1 MHAAQHPVVDA
12 LFIVLWGKR
21 RFCAVR
27 ITVLFAMLEYVVEL
41 LKDLPA
47 FGVLVFVFC
56 ITFVE
61 NVFPPSPSDMLLVF
75 CGTLVGLATVGFVPM
90 LLAATAG
97 SIAGFAVMYWVGWK
111 FGHSLVESRK
121 IKFLPYDA
129 VEKAERWFQRYGM
142 WLIVVNRFLSG
153 TRAIIAFF
161 AGMSSVTL
169 PQTLV
174 LSAISAGAW
183 NTILIFAGAALGKN
197 WMQIHEHLTLYGQV
211 VMGIVVAIVVV
222 MLLRAFVRSRSASAL
237 K

>member
-1 MHAAQHPVVDA
+1 
-12 LFIVLWGKR
+12 
-21 RFCAVR
+21 
-27 ITVLFAMLEYVVEL
+27 MLEYFVEF

-47 FGVLVFVFC
+47 FGVLAFVFF

-97 SIAGFAVMYWVGWK
+97 SIVGFGVMYWIGWK
-111 FGHSLVESRK
+111 FGHGLVESRK

-129 VEKAERWFQRYGM
+129 VEKAEHWFQRYGM
-142 WLIVVNRFLSG
+142 WIIVVNRFLSG

-174 LSAISAGAW
+174 LSAVSAGAW
-183 NTILIFAGAALGKN
+183 NAVLIFAGAALGKN
-197 WMQIHEHLTLYGQV
+197 WMQIHEYLTLYGQV
-211 VMGIVVAIVVV
+211 VMGIVIAVLVAV
-222 MLLRAFVRSRSASAL
+222 LLRAFLRGRSSSA
-237 K
+237 